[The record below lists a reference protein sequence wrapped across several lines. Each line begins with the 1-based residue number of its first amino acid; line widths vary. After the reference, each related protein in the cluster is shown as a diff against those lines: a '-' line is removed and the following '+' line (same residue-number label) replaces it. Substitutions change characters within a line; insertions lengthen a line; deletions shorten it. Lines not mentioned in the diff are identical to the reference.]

1 MRGEV
6 FVKQRIDLWLVEQ
19 GYYQSREQAQRAI
32 MAGEISVNGKRIE
45 KAGQFMEIHQSAAA
59 EVTITNRDSSYV
71 SRGGYKL
78 EKALAAFQIEVAGK
92 ICLDAGASTGGFTD
106 CLLKAG
112 AAHVYA
118 VDVGY
123 GQLAWKLRQD
133 QRITVF
139 ERENIR
145 YFNADRLD
153 RPPELIT
160 ADLSFISLKLVF
172 PKFRELIAG
181 PGNMITLVKPQ
192 FEVGKGKVG
201 KKGVVRD
208 KTAHLEVL
216 EQLAREARKTGWSLH
231 GLTFSPIL
239 GPEGNIEYLGYW
251 MPVEMA
257 DPREIPSPDIG
268 LNIAQVV
275 DTAWAELR

>member
-1 MRGEV
+1 M
-6 FVKQRIDLWLVEQ
+6 KQRIDVWLVEQ
-19 GYYQSREQAQRAI
+19 GYFQSREQAQRSI
-32 MAGEISVNGKRIE
+32 MAGQVSLGGKRIE
-45 KAGQFMEIHQSAAA
+45 KAGQLVEIRQSTAA
-59 EVTITNRDSSYV
+59 ELTISGSDSSYV

-78 EKALAAFQIEVAGK
+78 EKALTAFKIEVAGK
-92 ICLDAGASTGGFTD
+92 YCLDAGASTGGFTD

-133 QRITVF
+133 QRVTVF

-145 YFNADRLD
+145 YFNAERLN

-181 PGNMITLVKPQ
+181 QGSMITLIKPQ
-192 FEVGKGKVG
+192 FEAGRGRVG

-208 KTAHLEVL
+208 KATHLEVL
-216 EQLAREARKTGWSLH
+216 EQLSKEAWKTGWSLKE
-231 GLTFSPIL
+231 LTFSPIL
-239 GPEGNIEYLGYW
+239 GPEGNIEYLGHW
-251 MPVEMA
+251 LPVELNNSVVV
-257 DPREIPSPDIG
+257 PSPVMD
-268 LNIAQVV
+268 LNIAQFV
-275 DTAWAELR
+275 DAAWAELK

>member
-1 MRGEV
+1 
-6 FVKQRIDLWLVEQ
+6 VKQRIDLWLVEQ
-19 GYYQSREQAQRAI
+19 GYFPSREQAQRSI
-32 MAGEISVNGKRIE
+32 MAGQVSIGGKRIE
-45 KAGQFMEIHQSAAA
+45 KAGQLVEIQPSTAA
-59 EVTITNRDSSYV
+59 ELTITGLDSSYV

-78 EKALAAFQIEVAGK
+78 EKALAAFQVEVAGK
-92 ICLDAGASTGGFTD
+92 CCLDAGASTGGFTD

-133 QRITVF
+133 QRVTVF

-145 YFNADRLD
+145 YFSADRLNQS
-153 RPPELIT
+153 PELIT

-181 PGNMITLVKPQ
+181 PGSMITLIKPQ
-192 FEVGKGKVG
+192 FEAGRGRVG

-208 KTAHLEVL
+208 KSTHLEVL
-216 EQLAREARKTGWSLH
+216 EQLSEEASKTGWSLIE
-231 GLTFSPIL
+231 LTFSPIL
-239 GPEGNIEYLGYW
+239 GPEGNIEYLGHW
-251 MPVEMA
+251 LPVEMN
-257 DPREIPSPDIG
+257 IFGTVPSPALD
-268 LNIAQVV
+268 LNIAQFV
-275 DTAWAELR
+275 DAAWAELK